1 MNGAA
6 LVYERAG
13 GRTQDRVGCHNR
25 VGLRCWLGCRG
36 SEGNGDIAARRSAGG
51 IDSAAVVNT
60 TGGGQRDAA
69 AIASTGSRRDGAG
82 LVDCIAC
89 LNNHRAAGRSTGSVD
104 QARLVDGGCSGKL
117 HRAARGLAG
126 GIQRTAVVNLVGPG
140 QPDHAAATGDGV
152 GLHGTRV
159 VDHRA
164 LQLAR
169 RHGGHQHL
177 PVRGL
182 DQLFV
187 FDQGLDGGWVNLDV
201 DQVAAVK
208 LERDPFARRQCHGA
222 MVGGD
227 RAAVD
232 HRRADEGDIAAVGCG
247 DLAIIDH
254 RRRRSVASEVVF
266 AVGKVLVGDIH
277 RRGDQPTDIHLRGLA
292 EDHAA
297 RIDQK
302 HLPVGGQLAL
312 NHRGITLQHPVECHG
327 IGVGLLEL
335 DLRRRAD
342 VEGLP
347 VQRGLLGGLVD
358 LQLRRTQLRDRR
370 LAGDDLPT
378 GGQRGRHWPGH
389 ARTG

>member
-1 MNGAA
+1 MDGAA
-6 LVYERAG
+6 LVDEWAG
-13 GRTQDRVGCHNR
+13 SRIQNRVGCHNR
-25 VGLRCWLGCRG
+25 VGLWRCLVSRG
-36 SEGNGDIAARRSAGG
+36 GEGHGDVATRRRAGG
-51 IDSAAVVNT
+51 IYCAAVVDA
-60 TGGGQRDAA
+60 TGGCQCDAA
-69 AIASTGSRRDGAG
+69 AIACAGSRRD
-82 LVDCIAC
+82 
-89 LNNHRAAGRSTGSVD
+89 RTG
-104 QARLVDGGCSGKL
+104 LVDGGCGGKL

-126 GIQRTAVVNLVGPG
+126 GIQRTAVVDLVGPS

-222 MVGGD
+222 MVGGN
-227 RAAVD
+227 RAIVD
-232 HRRADEGDIAAVGCG
+232 HRRANEGDITAVGCG

-254 RRRRSVASEVVF
+254 RRRRSVAGEVVF
-266 AVGKVLVGDIH
+266 AVGKVLVGEFH
-277 RRGDQPTDIHLRGLA
+277 RRGDQPTDIDLRGLA

-302 HLPVGGQLAL
+302 DLAVGGQLAL
-312 NHRGITLQHPVECHG
+312 DHRGIALQHPVERHG
-327 IGVGLLEL
+327 TGVGLLEV
-335 DLRRRAD
+335 DLRRRAY

-358 LQLRRTQLRDRR
+358 LQLRCTRLRDRR

-378 GGQRGRHWPGH
+378 GGQRGRHRPCH
-389 ARTG
+389 DHTG